1 MTRRLLIP
9 AAAAVLVLALHAA
22 YAVWHAHRVTAR
34 WALSDQPNVLFS
46 YLSSGDLFLGLS
58 YALAGAF
65 TTYALLRTL
74 EGRRSG
80 TAGLVGGVTLT
91 GLLYVGGCFLIGC
104 CGSPMLPIYL
114 GLFGS
119 KFLGVTKPLV
129 FGLTVLSVAGGWWW
143 MERRSRKT
151 ASCCEGC
158 NYHE

>member
-1 MTRRLLIP
+1 MTRRFFLP
-9 AAAAVLVLALHAA
+9 FAVAILVLAAHAG
-22 YAVWHAHRVTAR
+22 YTLWHANRIAAQWASAR
-34 WALSDQPNVLFS
+34 PPAGPSS
-46 YLSSGDLFLGLS
+46 YISSGDVFLGLS

-65 TTYALLRTL
+65 TAYALLRTL

-80 TAGLVGGVTLT
+80 TAGLVGGVTFT
-91 GLLYVGGCFLIGC
+91 GLLYIGGCFLIGC

-143 MERRSRKT
+143 LERRAKKC
-151 ASCCEGC
+151 APCCADDNC
-158 NYHE
+158 HA